1 LLTSGLIRINSYL
14 AYQKTQPMSETTS
27 KLERGLSL
35 TQATAI
41 NMIDMVGIGPF
52 ITIPAIV
59 AAMKG
64 PQCVLAWLLGALLA
78 FMDGSVWS
86 ELGAKWPM
94 AGGSYVFLQRIYGEG
109 KFGKMMSFL
118 LVWQTIVQAPL
129 VVASAAIGF
138 AQYLNYLVSLNEVQ
152 QKMVSGGLV
161 ILVTILLYRNIK
173 SIGKI
178 SILLSIITIGTFV
191 WLIGSGFLHFNPHWA
206 FNFGG
211 DGAFS
216 LSGIFWV
223 GLGQASLQSVYSYL
237 GYYNVCHLGG
247 EIVNPQKNIPRSI
260 FISVAGIALV
270 YILMQIVI
278 SGSMPWQQIANSHFI
293 VSTYFE
299 HIYGPLAGKIATVL
313 VLLIAASSLFAVML
327 GYSRIP
333 YAAAIDGN
341 FFKPFAETHP
351 KKHFPYISLLVLG
364 GLGFAFSLLFKLTN
378 VIKAI
383 LAMRILVQ
391 FVGQSVGVIYW
402 HVKKPDDERPYKM
415 KFYPLPA
422 VIGIIIWLFIFCVSP
437 VWYIVGALAYISLGV
452 IVYWLIMEPAKRLK
466 ESNVIKT

>member
-1 LLTSGLIRINSYL
+1 MSATS
-14 AYQKTQPMSETTS
+14 T

-35 TQATAI
+35 AQATAI

-94 AGGSYVFLQRIYGEG
+94 AGGSYVFLQKVYGEG

-138 AQYLNYLVSLNEVQ
+138 AQYLNYLVNLNELQ
-152 QKMVSGGLV
+152 QKMVSGALV

-178 SILLSIITIGTFV
+178 SILLWIITGGTFV

-206 FNFGG
+206 FSFG
-211 DGAFS
+211 DGGFS

-223 GLGQASLQSVYSYL
+223 GLGQASLHSVYSYL

-247 EIVNPQKNIPRSI
+247 EIVKPEINIPKSI
-260 FISVAGIALV
+260 FISVSGIALV
-270 YILMQIVI
+270 YILMQIVV

-299 HIYGPLAGKIATVL
+299 NIYGPLAGKIATVL
-313 VLLIAASSLFAVML
+313 VLLIAAASLFAVML

-333 YAAAIDGN
+333 YAAAVDGN
-341 FFKPFAETHP
+341 FFKVFAQTHP
-351 KKHFPYISLLVLG
+351 RKHFPYVSLLVLG
-364 GLGFAFSLLFKLTN
+364 GLGFVFSLLFKLTD

-402 HVKKPDDERPYKM
+402 HARKPNDERPYKM
-415 KFYPLPA
+415 KLYPLPA
-422 VIGIIIWLFIFCVSP
+422 IIGIIIWLFIFCVSP
-437 VWYIVGALAYISLGV
+437 LKYIIGALCYILAGA
-452 IVYWLIMEPAKRLK
+452 IIYWAVMVPAKRKK
-466 ESNVIKT
+466 ELQVTEP

>member
-1 LLTSGLIRINSYL
+1 M
-14 AYQKTQPMSETTS
+14 PETAS

-35 TQATAI
+35 SQATAI

-59 AAMKG
+59 AAMRG

-78 FMDGSVWS
+78 FMDGSVWA

-94 AGGSYVFLQRIYGEG
+94 AGGSYVFLQKVYGEG

-138 AQYLNYLVSLNEVQ
+138 AQYLNYLVDLNAIQ

-161 ILVTILLYRNIK
+161 ILVTILLYRNIR

-178 SILLSIITIGTFV
+178 SILLWIITGGTFV
-191 WLIGSGFLHFNPHWA
+191 WLIGSGFMHFNPGWA
-206 FNFGG
+206 FSFGN
-211 DGAFS
+211 DGFS
-216 LSGIFWV
+216 LSGIFWA

-247 EIVNPQKNIPRSI
+247 EIVKPGINIPRSI
-260 FISVAGIALV
+260 FISVGGIALV
-270 YILMQIVI
+270 YILMQIMV
-278 SGSMPWQQIANSHFI
+278 SGNMPWQQIAGSHFI
-293 VSTYFE
+293 VSTYFQN
-299 HIYGPLAGKIATVL
+299 IYGPLAGKIATVL
-313 VLLIAASSLFAVML
+313 VLLIAAASLFAVML

-333 YAAAIDGN
+333 YAAAADGN
-341 FFKPFAETHP
+341 FFKIFAKTHP
-351 KKHFPYISLLVLG
+351 QKHFPYVSLLVLG
-364 GLGFAFSLLFKLTN
+364 GLGFAFSMLFKLTN

-402 HVKKPDDERPYKM
+402 HTRKPDDARPYKM
-415 KFYPLPA
+415 KLYPLPA

-437 VWYIVGALAYISLGV
+437 IGYILGALGYILLGI
-452 IVYWLIMEPAKRLK
+452 IVYWGLMAPARGGNGVKNEDL
-466 ESNVIKT
+466 